1 VKLQLP
7 SSISTEYAYTITLV
21 AELTRNRYDTTELM
35 SLSVGN
41 VVVVPNLDPFEDAFH
56 SHRIEF
62 TATAA
67 TLTLNFTNVSPAGVY
82 ARMHK
87 RTWFFLLLSRMPS
100 LVPIDYFFVCVCSF
114 DGSHR
119 SQLTP

>member
-1 VKLQLP
+1 MRSSHTRFHSAQRWTATAITITITILHPKPVLHVKLQLP
-7 SSISTEYAYTITLV
+7 SSISTKYACTITLV

-82 ARMHK
+82 ARMH
-87 RTWFFLLLSRMPS
+87 
-100 LVPIDYFFVCVCSF
+100 
-114 DGSHR
+114 
-119 SQLTP
+119 